1 MAGGGRLGGRT
12 GKLVGST
19 WKEVELGADCPVW
32 HSTKGRGKTGTSISV
47 PLPDAAVKW
56 FEELK
61 VRAFG
66 SEFVFPNRREAKG
79 LGTSVQIPLMQLLG
93 NHLEKA
99 NY

>member
-1 MAGGGRLGGRT
+1 MLVVLGVRKGE
-12 GKLVGST
+12 LVASQ
-19 WKEVELGADCPVW
+19 WNEFELGADIPVW
-32 HSTKGRGKTGTSISV
+32 HIPKGRSKTGTSISV

-56 FEELK
+56 FDELK
-61 VRAFG
+61 VREFG